1 MALDLKVGDV
11 VRMKK
16 AHPCG
21 NHLWLVTRLGADIG
35 ITCEK
40 CRRHVMLARSLM
52 ERRVKEIIPQT
63 QEPRDSGDA
72 VMNGF

>member
-40 CRRHVMLARSLM
+40 CRRHVLLARSLM
-52 ERRVKEIIPQT
+52 ERRVKEVIQ
-63 QEPRDSGDA
+63 QRREPRDSGNS
-72 VMNGF
+72 VISGS

>member
-1 MALDLKVGDV
+1 MALDMKVGDV

-52 ERRVKEIIPQT
+52 ERRVKEVIPQT
-63 QEPRDSGDA
+63 REPRDSGDA
-72 VMNGF
+72 VISGF

>member
-52 ERRVKEIIPQT
+52 ERRVREVIPRIR
-63 QEPRDSGDA
+63 ESRDSGDA
-72 VMNGF
+72 VTSGS